1 MFSLQVIKKQSENK
15 VTMLLQIIKKQ
26 NENKV
31 TML

>member
-1 MFSLQVIKKQSENK
+1 MFS
-15 VTMLLQIIKKQ
+15 LQIIKKQ